1 MGMPWLLVEP
11 AVLAQDGGV
20 KKLLDYYQARRWRL
34 RLWPVHTGGMDK
46 LLTYPMPCK
55 GITAQVPTHQKG

>member
-1 MGMPWLLVEP
+1 M
-11 AVLAQDGGV
+11 ATGGACSSSTGWWS
-20 KKLLDYYQARRWRL
+20 KKLLDYYQARGWRL

>member
-1 MGMPWLLVEP
+1 M
-11 AVLAQDGGV
+11 ATGGACSSSTGWWN
-20 KKLLDYYQARRWRL
+20 KKLLDYYQARGWRL